1 MTQPSPQYV
10 QVIIPEERPNETL
23 RQKQSRFA
31 YMVALLI
38 LQCYQRGYEVT
49 LGEAHRSDAEAER
62 LAKAGKGIANSVH
75 RNRLAI
81 DLMLFKDGKYLTTTE
96 EYREIGQW
104 WKAMGGTWGGDFKDG
119 NHFSFEH
126 QGVK

>member
-1 MTQPSPQYV
+1 MTATPGYSV
-10 QVIIPEERPNETL
+10 TVIIPEERPNETL

-31 YMVALLI
+31 YMTALLI

-49 LGEAHRSDAEAER
+49 LGEAHRSNEEAQR
-62 LAKAGKGIANSVH
+62 LALAGKGIPNSVH
-75 RNRLAI
+75 RLRLAI
-81 DLMLFKDGKYLTTTE
+81 DLMLFKDGKYLTATE
-96 EYREIGQW
+96 DYREIGQW
-104 WKAMGGTWGGDFKDG
+104 WKAMGGAWGGDFKDG